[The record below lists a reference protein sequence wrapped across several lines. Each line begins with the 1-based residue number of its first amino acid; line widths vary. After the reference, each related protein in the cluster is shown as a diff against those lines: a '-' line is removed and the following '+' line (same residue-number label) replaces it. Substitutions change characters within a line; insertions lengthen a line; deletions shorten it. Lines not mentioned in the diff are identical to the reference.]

1 MNVALLMFL
10 ALVWAVFLVPGA
22 LRSRRSSPTTSV
34 GTFERAMTVL
44 ARGGET
50 VRRSEGRLVYVPR
63 DAARIVGD
71 REHRRREVVARR
83 RRLFLRLLAVAATSL
98 VVAMILGGATW
109 LLAVATAG
117 VLAGYTS
124 LLRLWKIQADQ
135 AAEVVRE
142 LPDVVIDINEPQ
154 RQLMAVGAEERLPPG
169 LQVATHPDDP
179 WEPSSGVRIRRFQ
192 D

>member
-1 MNVALLMFL
+1 MNVALLVFL
-10 ALVWAVFLVPGA
+10 ALLWAVFLVPGA

-44 ARGGET
+44 ARRGER
-50 VRRSEGRLVYVPR
+50 VARGEGRFVYVPR

-83 RRLFLRLLAVAATSL
+83 RRVFLRLLAVAGASVPVAL
-98 VVAMILGGATW
+98 VVGGATW
-109 LLAVATAG
+109 ILAFGAWAG
-117 VLAGYTS
+117 LAAYAG
-124 LLRLWKIQADQ
+124 LLRRWKLQADQ

-142 LPDVVIDINEPQ
+142 LPDVAAPRERDAE
-154 RQLMAVGAEERLPPG
+154 LLAVGGDVALPPA

-179 WEPSSGVRIRRFQ
+179 WEPRASVRIRRFQ